1 LFDTKDNL
9 NLDQDKLTVL
19 QKLNT
24 HHYYPIYG
32 LSIILNYLEDGFRVH
47 IFSLFFLLWYTMA
60 IKNKDVKCMK
70 IGIIGSGD
78 VGKTL
83 AIALNQNGQK
93 VMLSSRAPEGLASF
107 ITDNPEI
114 LIGNPF
120 ETASFGEV
128 VINATPGLKS
138 LDALLPLK
146 HALDDKTLI
155 DLSNPLEFP
164 DQTLSVAN
172 TDSLGEQIQRLLPET
187 KVIKTLNTV
196 NSKIMVNP
204 SLLGTLDHVMFISG
218 NDFIAKQVVTDILK
232 ELFNWKH
239 VIDLGDIRSARTQE
253 MLLPLWLKLYEKMGN
268 AMFNFNIV
276 KKE

>member
-1 LFDTKDNL
+1 
-9 NLDQDKLTVL
+9 
-19 QKLNT
+19 
-24 HHYYPIYG
+24 
-32 LSIILNYLEDGFRVH
+32 
-47 IFSLFFLLWYTMA
+47 
-60 IKNKDVKCMK
+60 MK
-70 IGIIGSGD
+70 FGIIGSGD

-83 AIALNQNGQK
+83 AIALNLSGQD
-93 VMLSSRAPEGLASF
+93 VMLSSRAPETLASF
-107 ITDNPEI
+107 ISENTSI
-114 LIGNPF
+114 MVGNPF

-146 HALDDKTLI
+146 DALQEKILI

-164 DQTLSVAN
+164 SLTLSVVN

-196 NSKIMVNP
+196 NAKIMVNP

-218 NDFIAKQVVTDILK
+218 NNFIAKQVVIDILK
-232 ELFNWKH
+232 DIFNWKH
-239 VIDLGDIRSARTQE
+239 VIDLGDISSARVQE

-268 AMFNFNIV
+268 AEFNFNIV
-276 KKE
+276 KK

>member
-1 LFDTKDNL
+1 
-9 NLDQDKLTVL
+9 
-19 QKLNT
+19 
-24 HHYYPIYG
+24 
-32 LSIILNYLEDGFRVH
+32 
-47 IFSLFFLLWYTMA
+47 
-60 IKNKDVKCMK
+60 MK

-83 AIALNQNGQK
+83 AVALNQNGQE
-93 VMLSSRAPEGLASF
+93 VMLSSREPKVLASF
-107 ITDNPEI
+107 IADNAGI

-146 HALDDKTLI
+146 HSLYNKILI

-164 DQTLSVAN
+164 DQTLSIVN
-172 TDSLGEQIQRLLPET
+172 SDSLGEQIQRLLLET

-196 NSKIMVNP
+196 NAKIMVNP

-218 NDFIAKQVVTDILK
+218 NDLIAKQVVTDILK
-232 ELFNWKH
+232 ELFNWKN
-239 VIDLGDIRSARTQE
+239 VIDLGDIRGARAQE

-276 KKE
+276 KNE

>member
-1 LFDTKDNL
+1 M
-9 NLDQDKLTVL
+9 V
-19 QKLNT
+19 
-24 HHYYPIYG
+24 YYKY
-32 LSIILNYLEDGFRVH
+32 IIEKGCE
-47 IFSLFFLLWYTMA
+47 
-60 IKNKDVKCMK
+60 CMK

-83 AIALNQNGQK
+83 AIALSNHNQE
-93 VMLSSRAPEGLASF
+93 VMLSSRAPETLSSF
-107 ITDNPEI
+107 ISENKNI
-114 LIGNPF
+114 LVGNPF

-146 HALDDKTLI
+146 HALYDKILI

-164 DQTLSVAN
+164 DRTLSVVN

-196 NSKIMVNP
+196 NSKIMVDP

-218 NDFIAKQVVTDILK
+218 NNFLAKQVVTDILK
-232 ELFNWKH
+232 DLFKWRH
-239 VIDLGDIRSARTQE
+239 VIDLGDLTSARSQE
-253 MLLPLWLKLYEKMGN
+253 MLLPLWLKLYEKMGTG
-268 AMFNFNIV
+268 AFNFNIV